1 MAYKNSKWTFLQD
14 IQRDL
19 TNIINTIYDH
29 PYIDGL
35 EKKQIAKDKLE
46 IFICEQYKII
56 ENDKRN
62 FAFMIAKTSN
72 DLASKLFT
80 DCLNAEINALENLN
94 IFAEAMNIDK
104 RKMESYEPL
113 SGCQAYTN
121 YLTKLAVYGSDAEV
135 LTALFID
142 LPVWGH
148 NCDKMSSALQK
159 NYGFDNK
166 SCKFLDSFATPLPK
180 EFTDKSKEL
189 ILSSV
194 VSSYDEKIIRTAARL
209 ILDYEILFWETIY
222 EHSTIN
228 Q

>member
-1 MAYKNSKWTFLQD
+1 VAYQNNKSTILLD

-19 TNIINTIYDH
+19 TDIINTIYDH
-29 PYIDGL
+29 PYIAGL

-46 IFICEQYKII
+46 IFICEQYRII
-56 ENDKRN
+56 ANDKRN
-62 FAFMIAKTSN
+62 FAFMVAKTSS
-72 DLASKLFT
+72 DIASKLFT
-80 DCLNAEINALENLN
+80 DCLNIEINALENLN
-94 IFAEAMNIDK
+94 IFAKAMNMDK

-121 YLTKLAVYGSDAEV
+121 YLTKITVYGSEAEV
-135 LTALFID
+135 LTALLID

-148 NCDKMSSALQK
+148 NCDRMSSALQK

-166 SCKFLDSFATPLPK
+166 SCKFLDSFATPLPI

-194 VSSYDEKIIRTAARL
+194 VSSYDEKTIRTAARL

-222 EHSTIN
+222 KHSTIN